1 MASSTQPSF
10 DEDDLLDRSPALA
23 RLRRKRLAPS
33 RWRDLVKAAGSARPP
48 NEPEPWECCGSSCKP
63 CVLEL
68 YRVRP
73 LSLVLL
79 ALPLSCA
86 ELTPARRSLVTQEE
100 RKVWQE
106 VHPDGVSDDNDD
118 EGEPGSAKGKGRA
131 NGAASHEEEE
141 LEPAVQPA
149 LKTLPAQ
156 PKAASPAIEIELEAM
171 TLVDTVTS
179 KLQTS
184 RLVEAA
190 G

>member
-1 MASSTQPSF
+1 MS
-10 DEDDLLDRSPALA
+10 
-23 RLRRKRLAPS
+23 
-33 RWRDLVKAAGSARPP
+33 
-48 NEPEPWECCGSSCKP
+48 SSCTA
-63 CVLEL
+63 CV
-68 YRVRP
+68 YSP
-73 LSLVLL
+73 SSSF
-79 ALPLSCA
+79 PLSCA

-106 VHPDGVSDDNDD
+106 VHPDGVSDDDD
-118 EGEPGSAKGKGRA
+118 EDEGMPAMGKGRA

-149 LKTLPAQ
+149 LTTPPAQ
-156 PKAASPAIEIELEAM
+156 PKAASPAIEIEIEAIA
-171 TLVDTVTS
+171 LVDTVTS